1 MIRKKGGLKMPR
13 TLDTK
18 EYLDTVCDLL
28 ARGSTCVPVPVAGTS
43 MVPFLHPGDTVY
55 LDLADSPLKKG
66 DIVLF
71 TRPDGRY
78 VLHRIVK
85 CNPDGSFVLLGDAQT
100 QRETVDGIHRI
111 HARVTGAAC
120 RGKLL
125 NTKSPRWRFYATLW
139 QYLEPVRPRLLG
151 LGSRLSRLKR
161 KTR

>member
-1 MIRKKGGLKMPR
+1 MPR

-43 MVPFLHPGDTVY
+43 MVPFLPPGDMVY
-55 LDLADSPLKKG
+55 LDLPEHPLRAG

-85 CNPDGSFVLLGDAQT
+85 RCSDGSFILLGDAQT
-100 QRETVDGIHRI
+100 LRERVEGFSRIRGI
-111 HARVTGAAC
+111 VTRASH
-120 RGKLL
+120 RGKMLTPASL
-125 NTKSPRWRFYATLW
+125 RWIFYAFPW
-139 QYLEPVRPRLLG
+139 RWAEPLRPRLLG
-151 LGSRLSRLKR
+151 LRERLRKAKG